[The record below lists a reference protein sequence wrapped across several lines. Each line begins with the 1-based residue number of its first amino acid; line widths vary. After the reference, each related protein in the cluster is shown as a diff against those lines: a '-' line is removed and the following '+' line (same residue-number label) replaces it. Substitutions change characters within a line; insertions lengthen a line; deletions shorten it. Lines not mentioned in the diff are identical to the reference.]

1 MKVRFD
7 VYYDVA
13 VFYEV
18 EVPDNLKDE
27 EEVRKYLKENWELP
41 GDPLRGSVQTILPC
55 NGYYIADNCLEIIE
69 EV

>member
-13 VFYEV
+13 VYYEV
-18 EVPDNLKDE
+18 EVPDKLKDE
-27 EEVRKYLKENWELP
+27 KEIRKYLEENWVLP
-41 GDPLRGSVQTILPC
+41 DDPLRDSVQTILPC
-55 NGYYIADNCLEIIE
+55 NDCHIAANCLEIIE

>member
-13 VFYEV
+13 VYYEV

-27 EEVRKYLKENWELP
+27 KEIEKYLKENWELP
-41 GDPLRGSVQTILPC
+41 DDPLRDSVQIILPC
-55 NGYYIADNCLEIIE
+55 NGYLIATNCLEIIE